1 MQEITD
7 ITEET
12 EVRNMKTI
20 YLDCSF
26 GACARRLAG
35 ALSELTDQESFI
47 RQISQAGLL
56 GVRVTAEKAV
66 RYGTAGTVLTASA
79 EKTDALGRQ
88 EIIDMI
94 SSLRVEDSV
103 KKDIREVYELLFD
116 AYGHVQ
122 DAQGDDVCLHESG
135 TMKEMAYIA
144 SVCLLMHMIAPE
156 RVLSSAVTAGSG
168 YMESE
173 QGIRPVPSPAAA
185 YLLQG
190 IPVSPGPCTGN
201 KCTPAGAALLSH
213 FVSDFNEAPVL
224 VSEKAGYGMGKD
236 RGTYSCVRAYLAE
249 SAPASSVTELVC
261 SIDDQTAEDIGFAVT
276 ELFNA
281 GALDVYTISIQMKK
295 NRPGVLL
302 TCMCRTAD
310 KDKMTALMFRHLTT
324 IGIREYTCRRHAL
337 ARSFREI
344 DTGLGKIRI
353 KHSEGFGTV
362 REKMEFEDLAEI
374 ARRENMSLRE
384 VRDAAEK
391 EENGKE
397 EIR

>member
-1 MQEITD
+1 MQKRINT
-7 ITEET
+7 TEK

-47 RQISQAGLL
+47 RKISQAGLQ
-56 GVRVTAEKAV
+56 GVSVTAEKAV
-66 RYGTAGTVLTASA
+66 RYGTAGTVLTSSA
-79 EKTDALGRQ
+79 EKTDALSQ
-88 EIIDMI
+88 KEIRDAI
-94 SSLRVEDSV
+94 SLLTVEDSV

-122 DAQGDDVCLHESG
+122 DAQDDSVCLHESG
-135 TMKEMAYIA
+135 TMKEMAYIV

-156 RVLSSAVTAGSG
+156 RVLSSPVSAGSG
-168 YMESE
+168 YTETE
-173 QGIRPVPSPAAA
+173 QGIQPVPSPAAV

-190 IPVSPGPCTGN
+190 IPVCANPCEGN
-201 KCTPAGAALLSH
+201 RCTPAGAALLRH
-213 FVSDFNEAPVL
+213 FADDFNASPVL

-236 RGTYSCVRAYLAE
+236 TGAYSCVRAYLAE
-249 SAPASSVTELVC
+249 SSPASSVTELVC

-281 GALDVYTISIQMKK
+281 GALDVYTMSIQMKK

-310 KDKMTALMFRHLTT
+310 KDRMIALMFRHLTT

-344 DTGLGKIRI
+344 DTSLGKIRI

-374 ARRENMSLRE
+374 ARRQNMSLQE

-397 EIR
+397 EIG